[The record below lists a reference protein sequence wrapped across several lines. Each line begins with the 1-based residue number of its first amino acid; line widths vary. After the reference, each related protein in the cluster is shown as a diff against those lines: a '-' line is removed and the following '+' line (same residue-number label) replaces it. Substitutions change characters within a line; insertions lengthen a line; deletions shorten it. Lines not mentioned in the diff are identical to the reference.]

1 MPRWRKLHVKTRQS
15 LDINEMPDDFTRLLW
30 VLMPLGLDREGRA
43 LDNVSWVKAQLMPLR
58 TDVTLKMVS
67 AALEW
72 YEGKSMIVRYAV
84 NGRAY
89 FHVPTFG
96 HYQGDT
102 TREAESE
109 FPAPP
114 GTDESEEIHEP
125 VTSQSRA
132 TQEPV
137 MRESSSDSDTDS
149 NTDSEAEEITAATPP
164 PKPPKRRRKRKTD
177 PRTQHPAI
185 QAVREVTNRYPPKP
199 IWDDIIKLLGDEPR
213 IEEMRVCFKE
223 WVKPG
228 FNPTNFAWLFDWYVS
243 GIPPR
248 KVRYN
253 SVSEKT
259 ADVIKRY
266 RERHSG
272 ES

>member
-30 VLMPLGLDREGRA
+30 VVMPLGLDREGRG

-58 TDVTLKMVS
+58 TDVTLEMVS
-67 AALEW
+67 AALNC
-72 YEGKSMIVRYAV
+72 YESKGMIVRYSV

-89 FHVPTFG
+89 FYAPTFA

-102 TREAESE
+102 SREAESE

-114 GTDESEEIHEP
+114 GIDDSREEQESVMTNSRPIHE
-125 VTSQSRA
+125 VVKSA
-132 TQEPV
+132 
-137 MRESSSDSDTDS
+137 SSTDSDVDSDSDA
-149 NTDSEAEEITAATPP
+149 EAEEIAAAPP
-164 PKPPKRRRKRKTD
+164 PNPPKRRAKRKAD

-199 IWDDIIKLLGDEPR
+199 IWGDIIKLLGVESR
-213 IEEMRVCFKE
+213 IEELRLCFKE

-243 GIPPR
+243 GIPTGKR
-248 KVRYN
+248 GRG
-253 SVSEKT
+253 SVQDDT

-272 ES
+272 DA